1 MVSNGPGFEIAL
13 IGFGEA
19 AQALVQGWNRADSA
33 RLKAYD
39 IKTDAPEAAVR
50 DAKQADYARFDVSGC
65 GSAAEALSGADVVF
79 SLVTADQAYD
89 AAECAAPF
97 LKPGA
102 LFMDGNSCAPK
113 TKGRSASVIDGAGGR
128 YVDVA
133 IVAPVH
139 PALHRVPML
148 ISGPHAAAALDALKA
163 LDMVA
168 NEAQGPVGTA
178 SSIKMIRSVMMKGL
192 EALVLECVLSGQ
204 KAGVADVV
212 LESLDKTYPGFDWKG
227 RSAYMLERVMTHG
240 IRRAAEM
247 REVAI
252 TVDDL
257 GLGGTM
263 ARATVDWHQR
273 IGDLKLVAKDS
284 DDYADRADAILAA
297 LDKAQG

>member
-1 MVSNGPGFEIAL
+1 MVSDEPGFEIAL
-13 IGFGEA
+13 VGFGEA
-19 AQALVQGWNRADSA
+19 AQALVQGWNRPDGA
-33 RLKAYD
+33 RLKVYD
-39 IKTDAPEAAVR
+39 IKTGAAEAAVR
-50 DAKQADYARFDVSGC
+50 DAKRTDYARFGVSGC
-65 GSAAEALSGADVVF
+65 ATAADALAGADVVF
-79 SLVTADQAYD
+79 SLVTADSAFD
-89 AAECAAPF
+89 AADSAAKS

-102 LFMDGNSCAPK
+102 LFLDGNSCAPK
-113 TKGRSASVIDGAGGR
+113 TKGRSAAVIDAAGGR

-139 PALHRVPML
+139 PALHKVPML

-168 NEAQGPVGTA
+168 SEAPGPVGTA

-192 EALVLECVLSGQ
+192 EALALECVLAGR

-212 LESLDKTYPGFDWKG
+212 LDSLDKTYPGFDWKG

-247 REVAI
+247 REVAVTI
-252 TVDDL
+252 DDL

-263 ARATVDWHQR
+263 ARATVEWHQR
-273 IGDLKLVAKDS
+273 IGELKLVAGDGG
-284 DDYADRADAILAA
+284 DYAARADAILAA
-297 LDKAQG
+297 LNKAEG